1 MDIESNVEMT
11 TQPFLGGVASLPS
24 PKSHAEQIRDPN
36 FNPEDDDEYL
46 EQLPEWTMAEI
57 ATAVGAVGSI
67 ITSSVALI
75 FAGINPIIWVTAI
88 AGIII
93 PPYSALQQQKI
104 TDCKGKISMIF
115 KRQTGFK
122 SVMSLTKFPFY
133 SCNSFGA
140 VK

>member
-11 TQPFLGGVASLPS
+11 TQPFLGGGGVASLPS

-46 EQLPEWTMAEI
+46 EQLPEWTVAEI

-104 TDCKGKISMIF
+104 TDCKGKIS
-115 KRQTGFK
+115 GF
-122 SVMSLTKFPFY
+122 L
-133 SCNSFGA
+133 N
-140 VK
+140 VKQASNQ